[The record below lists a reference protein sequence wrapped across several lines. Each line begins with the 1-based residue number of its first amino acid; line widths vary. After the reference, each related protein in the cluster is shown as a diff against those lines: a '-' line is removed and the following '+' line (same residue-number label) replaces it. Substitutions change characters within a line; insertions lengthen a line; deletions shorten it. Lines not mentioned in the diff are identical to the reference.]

1 MLYISLLL
9 FGKWLNSQA
18 FHTRHLP
25 ANGYKAADGVDL
37 LVSSSR
43 QGEQEWPAGN
53 RRTAVAASHDT
64 NQELT

>member
-1 MLYISLLL
+1 MLYISPLL
-9 FGKWLNSQA
+9 FDNCLNSQA
-18 FHTRHLP
+18 FHPRHLP
-25 ANGYKAADGVDL
+25 VSGYKAADGVDL

-53 RRTAVAASHDT
+53 RRTAVAASLDT